1 MDGPSWITGKYFF
14 LALFPVKHKCLAA
27 MSNQQYLL
35 VQIKQMSEQE
45 LARLW
50 STYVK
55 ELAVLLVSVEGND
68 DPAPDVMRR
77 IKDLVQ
83 TELLS
88 LYIRSVLGDR

>member
-1 MDGPSWITGKYFF
+1 MSSTIYRRPLHSGDKGI
-14 LALFPVKHKCLAA
+14 HKCLTAKL
-27 MSNQQYLL
+27 NQQYLL

-68 DPAPDVMRR
+68 DPAPDIMRR

-88 LYIRSVLGDR
+88 LYIRSVLVDT